1 MPSRTPSPVTD
12 RLKSWPQYLLPH
24 HPLSR
29 LVHRLTRVQTRWFKN
44 WLIGRFVRRFDVD
57 MTEAQVE
64 DPLAYASFNDFF
76 TRSLKSS
83 ARPLEDGPQ
92 AVVCPVDGTVSQ
104 TGRIDG
110 MRVFQAKGRSF
121 DTVELLGGDRELA
134 AGFDNGAF
142 ATLYLSPR
150 DYHRIHMPADGTL
163 RRMIHVPGRLFSVNP
178 PTTRTVPRLF
188 ARNERVVTVFDTEF
202 GRMALVL
209 VGALFVSSI
218 ETVWAGEITPPHGHA
233 VRQWHYDAAGQDRIS
248 IARGA
253 EVGRFNM
260 GSTVIL
266 LFERDRVTLEDT
278 LAPDQTVRVGRRL
291 ARATLPD

>member
-1 MPSRTPSPVTD
+1 
-12 RLKSWPQYLLPH
+12 
-24 HPLSR
+24 
-29 LVHRLTRVQTRWFKN
+29 
-44 WLIGRFVRRFDVD
+44 
-57 MTEAQVE
+57 
-64 DPLAYASFNDFF
+64 
-76 TRSLKSS
+76 
-83 ARPLEDGPQ
+83 
-92 AVVCPVDGTVSQ
+92 
-104 TGRIDG
+104 
-110 MRVFQAKGRSF
+110 
-121 DTVELLGGDRELA
+121 
-134 AGFDNGAF
+134 
-142 ATLYLSPR
+142 
-150 DYHRIHMPADGTL
+150 
-163 RRMIHVPGRLFSVNP
+163 
-178 PTTRTVPRLF
+178 
-188 ARNERVVTVFDTEF
+188 VVTVFDTEF